1 MSRLDL
7 LPQEIAVE
15 LKKKKKKFI
24 VKSIIKT
31 VIFYLLGFGFL
42 LLSEQKS
49 ESFDRYSEPYLFWFL
64 CILVLVL
71 PVFLFN
77 IYILVTRRSFKGKVV
92 GMKNQVRMDLS
103 ECGMFLRANAARI
116 KYKDVCIVSFE
127 TEKGSNRRI
136 VLENTEAVLIRDYCK
151 IGDEVYYSEFS
162 KIPLKYH
169 GIYEKKFC
177 VCCGNTQRG
186 EDTCCAKCKVPFYDE
201 KANRDE
207 FDLWQEDFKI

>member
-64 CILVLVL
+64 VSLVLIL

-77 IYILVTRRSFKGKVV
+77 IYILVTRRSFNGKVI
-92 GMKNQVRMDLS
+92 GMKNRVSIDLS
-103 ECGMFLRANAARI
+103 EYIFAPTNLFIPNA
-116 KYKDVCIVSFE
+116 KLKDICIVIFK
-127 TEKGSNRRI
+127 TAKGAERRI
-136 VLENTEAVLIRDYCK
+136 EFVDKEAMLVRDYYK
-151 IGDEVYYSEFS
+151 IGDEVSYTEFS

-177 VCCGNTQRG
+177 ICCGNTQRG
-186 EDTCCAKCKVPFYDE
+186 DDTHCPKCKVPFYDE
-201 KANRDE
+201 KAMRDE
-207 FDLWQEDFKI
+207 FDLWQDE

>member
-1 MSRLDL
+1 MKRKDL

-24 VKSIIKT
+24 VKSIVKT
-31 VIFYLLGFGFL
+31 AIFYLLGFSFL
-42 LLSEQKS
+42 LLSEQRS
-49 ESFDRYSEPYLFWFL
+49 ESFDRYSEPYLFWVL
-64 CILVLVL
+64 VSLVLIL

-77 IYILVTRRSFKGKVV
+77 IYILVTRRSFNGKVIE
-92 GMKNQVRMDLS
+92 MKNKVCMDLS
-103 ECGMFLRANAARI
+103 EFVHYTSLITSRII

-127 TEKGSNRRI
+127 TQKGSIRRI
-136 VLENTEAVLIRDYCK
+136 EFENTEAVLVRDYYK
-151 IGDEVYYSEFS
+151 IGDEVSYTEFS

-177 VCCGNTQRG
+177 ICCGNTQRG
-186 EDTCCAKCKVPFYDE
+186 DDTHCRKCHVPFYDE

-207 FDLWQEDFKI
+207 FDWWQDE

>member
-1 MSRLDL
+1 MSRSDL

-24 VKSIIKT
+24 VKSIVKT
-31 VIFYLLGFGFL
+31 AIFYLLGFSFL
-42 LLSEQKS
+42 LLSEQRS
-49 ESFDRYSEPYLFWFL
+49 ESFDRYSEPYLFWVL
-64 CILVLVL
+64 VILVLVL

-77 IYILVTRRSFKGKVV
+77 IYFLVTRRSFKGKVI

-103 ECGMFLRANAARI
+103 ECGMFLRVSARRI
-116 KYKDVCIVSFE
+116 RYKDVCIVSFE
-127 TEKGSNRRI
+127 TEKGGVRRI
-136 VLENTEAVLIRDYCK
+136 VFENAEAVFVREYYK
-151 IGDEVYYSEFS
+151 IGDKVSYTEFS

-177 VCCGNTQRG
+177 ICCANTQRR
-186 EDTCCAKCKVPFYDE
+186 DAPHCSKCKIPFYDE

-207 FDLWQEDFKI
+207 FYWWQDE